1 MWWLI
6 NLISDAR
13 RWRWTRFQLVVALL
27 RKAWDILKKN
37 VGTRLKLFWLRVFN
51 IRNNIF
57 STMYFTRFSEYSNFF
72 ILLENFQ
79 VILSNLTQTH
89 LYIFMWK
96 SNRNHYSSW
105 KNGCSNIFFW
115 RIETNAWIKFRRKF
129 FLFIH
134 LIPIRMFRL
143 LKL

>member
-6 NLISDAR
+6 NLISGAR
-13 RWRWTRFQLVVALL
+13 RWRWTRFQLAVALL

-37 VGTRLKLFWLRVFN
+37 VGTKLKLFWLRVFN
-51 IRNNIF
+51 IRFFQQCILQDSVNIPIF
-57 STMYFTRFSEYSNFF
+57 SFYWKTFKWS
-72 ILLENFQ
+72 FQ
-79 VILSNLTQTH
+79 IWLKCI
-89 LYIFMWK
+89 YIFLCEK
-96 SNRNHYSSW
+96 VTETITVHE
-105 KNGCSNIFFW
+105 NGCSNIFFW
-115 RIETNAWIKFRRKF
+115 RIETNAWIKFGRKF